1 MEYGEG
7 GTPLYESMPGWQDR
21 TAGLRSLAELPPA
34 ARAYLARLESACGV
48 PVTMIS
54 TGAERDEM
62 IVSRHPFG

>member
-1 MEYGEG
+1 
-7 GTPLYESMPGWQDR
+7 MPGWKER
-21 TAGLRSLAELPPA
+21 TAGLKSLEQLPAA
-34 ARAYLARLESACGV
+34 ARAYLARLEAACGA

>member
-1 MEYGEG
+1 VEYGPD
-7 GTPLYESMPGWQDR
+7 GTPRFDAMPGWKSK
-21 TAGLRSLAELPPA
+21 TAGVKKLDGLPGA

-54 TGAERDEM
+54 TGAERDET